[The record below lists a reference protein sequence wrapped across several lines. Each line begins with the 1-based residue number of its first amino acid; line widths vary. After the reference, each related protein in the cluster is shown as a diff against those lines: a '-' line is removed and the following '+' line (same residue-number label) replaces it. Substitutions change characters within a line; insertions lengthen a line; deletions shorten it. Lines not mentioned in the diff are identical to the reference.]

1 MTSEK
6 IPESIVDR
14 YKVKGVLGKGGMGL
28 VLQAYDP
35 LLGIDVA
42 LKLMKS
48 DDSGFAA
55 ARMQREAMA
64 AGKMKHANIARVYD
78 FGQTPEGEPYMV
90 MELLAGQSLSEKLT
104 ASRPKTIELQEAVDI
119 FIQIIDGL
127 QSAHSQGIVHR
138 DLKPDNVFLLKN
150 NLVKLVDFGIAKIG
164 AGDQMNTS
172 KGDFEGS
179 PLYMSPE
186 QAQGLDADPRSDLY
200 SFGCLMFEVL
210 TGRPPFVGKSPLE
223 TISMQINSPPPT
235 FPENIVTDL
244 PPELIEL
251 TQKCLAK
258 DVEARPQNCNE
269 VQDYLEAA
277 RVTLNE
283 KKQTETQT
291 SEKESINSRANIP
304 QRKVSKMLMGFA
316 GISLVLLVLA
326 GTLAIL
332 GLKKQTVTSGAD
344 VKAESETESEP
355 VAPAW
360 TKTEAPPLSEE
371 RKFEFAEDK
380 GVYMARPKAAIADE
394 DLKQLKG
401 YNRLKN
407 LFLDYTK
414 ITGSGLAYVD
424 NLPLKYLSIT
434 YGNISDEAVPHIVKM
449 KTLERL
455 EIGTPNLTDNGLKQL
470 SSLPNLTRFCIGSDK
485 ITDKSIDTIS
495 KMPTL
500 KTFSIYAPQMSEAVV
515 PALYKMKDLNNLC
528 LVKLKLKPDIGVK
541 LAKIRTL
548 KTLGII
554 EIPSIS
560 DQSLEAISKLTL
572 YWLDLGGITLGDNQ
586 LATLPSS
593 LTGIGLRKTDVS
605 AKNLENLRKLP
616 NLTVL
621 NLGENKLTDEH
632 AKIISHLK
640 LTELGLVKADLT
652 FKQFLMLSNISTLQK
667 LDIRDCTQITPAQ
680 LQEFQSIF
688 RLKHRSECE
697 VTVGSQVPTEA
708 IKILPKID

>member
-6 IPESIVDR
+6 IPESIADR
-14 YKVKGVLGKGGMGL
+14 YKVKGVLGESGMGY

-64 AGKMKHANIARVYD
+64 AGKMEHANIARVYD
-78 FGQTPEGEPYMV
+78 FGQTPQGEPYMV
-90 MELLAGQSLSEKLT
+90 MELLAGESLSEKIIRT
-104 ASRPKTIELQEAVDI
+104 RPKTIDIKEAIDI

-223 TISMQINSPPPT
+223 TISLQINSPAPS
-235 FPENIVTDL
+235 FPEAFAV
-244 PPELIEL
+244 PPELVEL

-258 DVEARPQNCNE
+258 NVDARPQNCDE
-269 VQDYLEAA
+269 VTDYLEAA
-277 RVTLNE
+277 RLSLQEQEPAE
-283 KKQTETQT
+283 KPVA
-291 SEKESINSRANIP
+291 ESFSNLSSKKKI
-304 QRKVSKMLMGFA
+304 SKMPLTIGV
-316 GISLVLLVLA
+316 SLTLLVLA
-326 GTLAIL
+326 GAFTVLSM
-332 GLKKQTVTSGAD
+332 KKHSVATTTV
-344 VKAESETESEP
+344 VKTEAETDPEP

-360 TKTEAPPLSEE
+360 TKAEAPLPVEE

-380 GVYMARPKAAIADE
+380 GVYMARPKVAIVDE

-424 NLPLKYLSIT
+424 DLPLKYLSIT

-455 EIGTPNLTDNGLKQL
+455 EIGTPNLTDKGFKQL
-470 SSLPNLTRFCIGSDK
+470 SALPNLTRLCVGSDK
-485 ITDKSIDTIS
+485 FTDKSIDTIN
-495 KMPTL
+495 KLPDL
-500 KTFSIYAPQMSEAVV
+500 YTFSLYAPQMSAAVV
-515 PALYKMKDLNNLC
+515 PALYKMKNLNNLC

-541 LAKIRTL
+541 LAKIRSL
-548 KTLGII
+548 QTLGII
-554 EIPSIS
+554 EIPAIS
-560 DQSLEAISKLTL
+560 DQSLKALSKLTL

-593 LTGIGLRKTDVS
+593 LTGIGLRKTAVS
-605 AKNLENLRKLP
+605 AKNLENLKKLP
-616 NLTVL
+616 DLTVL
-621 NLGENKLTDEH
+621 NLGENKITDEH

-640 LTELGLVKADLT
+640 LTELSLAKADLT
-652 FKQFLMLSNISTLQK
+652 FKQFLMFSNIPNLQK
-667 LDIRDCTQITPAQ
+667 LDIRDCAQITPAH

-688 RLKHRSECE
+688 RLKHRKECE
-697 VTVGSQVPTEA
+697 VMVGSEVPVEA
-708 IKILPKID
+708 IKTLPKLD

>member
-6 IPESIVDR
+6 IPESIADR
-14 YKVKGVLGKGGMGL
+14 YKVKGVLGKGGMGY

-78 FGQTPEGEPYMV
+78 FGQTPQGEPYMV
-90 MELLAGQSLSEKLT
+90 MELLAGESLSEKIIRT
-104 ASRPKTIELQEAVDI
+104 RPKTIDIKEAIDI

-223 TISMQINSPPPT
+223 TISLQINSPAPS
-235 FPENIVTDL
+235 FPEAFAV
-244 PPELIEL
+244 PPELVEL

-258 DVEARPQNCNE
+258 NVDARPQNCDE
-269 VQDYLEAA
+269 VTDYLEAA
-277 RVTLNE
+277 RLSLQEQEPAE
-283 KKQTETQT
+283 KPVA
-291 SEKESINSRANIP
+291 ESFSNLSSKKKI
-304 QRKVSKMLMGFA
+304 SKMPLTIGV
-316 GISLVLLVLA
+316 SLTLLVLA
-326 GTLAIL
+326 GAFTVLSM
-332 GLKKQTVTSGAD
+332 KKHSVATTTV
-344 VKAESETESEP
+344 VKTEAETDPEP

-360 TKTEAPPLSEE
+360 TKAEAPLPVEE

-380 GVYMARPKAAIADE
+380 GVYMARPKLAIVDE

-424 NLPLKYLSIT
+424 DLPLKYLSIT

-455 EIGTPNLTDNGLKQL
+455 EIGTPNLTDKGFKQL
-470 SSLPNLTRFCIGSDK
+470 SALPNLTRLCVGSDK
-485 ITDKSIDTIS
+485 FTDKSIDTIN
-495 KMPTL
+495 KLPDL
-500 KTFSIYAPQMSEAVV
+500 YTFSLYAPQMSAAVV
-515 PALYKMKDLNNLC
+515 PALYKMKNLNNLC

-541 LAKIRTL
+541 LAKIRSL
-548 KTLGII
+548 QTLGII
-554 EIPSIS
+554 EIPAIS
-560 DQSLEAISKLTL
+560 DQSLKALSKLTL

-593 LTGIGLRKTDVS
+593 LT
-605 AKNLENLRKLP
+605 
-616 NLTVL
+616 
-621 NLGENKLTDEH
+621 
-632 AKIISHLK
+632 
-640 LTELGLVKADLT
+640 
-652 FKQFLMLSNISTLQK
+652 
-667 LDIRDCTQITPAQ
+667 
-680 LQEFQSIF
+680 
-688 RLKHRSECE
+688 
-697 VTVGSQVPTEA
+697 
-708 IKILPKID
+708 

>member
-6 IPESIVDR
+6 IPESIADR
-14 YKVKGVLGKGGMGL
+14 YKVKGVLGKGGMGY

-78 FGQTPEGEPYMV
+78 FGQTPQGEPYMV
-90 MELLAGQSLSEKLT
+90 MELLAGESLSEKIIRT
-104 ASRPKTIELQEAVDI
+104 RPKTIDIKEAIDI

-223 TISMQINSPPPT
+223 TISLQINSPAPS
-235 FPENIVTDL
+235 FPEAFAV
-244 PPELIEL
+244 PPELVEL

-258 DVEARPQNCNE
+258 NVDARPQNCDE
-269 VQDYLEAA
+269 VTDYLEAA
-277 RVTLNE
+277 RLSLQEQEPAE
-283 KKQTETQT
+283 KPVA
-291 SEKESINSRANIP
+291 ESFSNLSSKKKI
-304 QRKVSKMLMGFA
+304 SKMPLTIGV
-316 GISLVLLVLA
+316 SLTLLVLA
-326 GTLAIL
+326 GAFTVLSM
-332 GLKKQTVTSGAD
+332 KKHSVATTTV
-344 VKAESETESEP
+344 VKTEAETDPEP

-360 TKTEAPPLSEE
+360 TKAEAPLPVEE

-380 GVYMARPKAAIADE
+380 GVYMARPKLAIVDE

-424 NLPLKYLSIT
+424 DLPLKYLSIT

-455 EIGTPNLTDNGLKQL
+455 EIGTPNLTDKGFKQL
-470 SSLPNLTRFCIGSDK
+470 SALPNLTRLCVGSDK
-485 ITDKSIDTIS
+485 FTDKSIDTIN
-495 KMPTL
+495 KLPDL
-500 KTFSIYAPQMSEAVV
+500 YTFSLYAPQMSAAVV
-515 PALYKMKDLNNLC
+515 PALYKMKNLNNLC

-541 LAKIRTL
+541 LAKIRSL
-548 KTLGII
+548 QTLGII
-554 EIPSIS
+554 EIPAIS
-560 DQSLEAISKLTL
+560 DQSLKALSKLTL

-593 LTGIGLRKTDVS
+593 LTGIGLRKTAVS
-605 AKNLENLRKLP
+605 AKNLENLKKLP
-616 NLTVL
+616 DLTVL
-621 NLGENKLTDEH
+621 NLGENKITDEH

-640 LTELGLVKADLT
+640 LTELSLAKADLT
-652 FKQFLMLSNISTLQK
+652 FKQFLMFSNIPNLQK
-667 LDIRDCTQITPAQ
+667 LDIRDCAQITPAH

-688 RLKHRSECE
+688 RLKHRKECE
-697 VTVGSQVPTEA
+697 VMVGSEVPVEA
-708 IKILPKID
+708 IKTLPKLD

>member
-6 IPESIVDR
+6 IPESIADR
-14 YKVKGVLGKGGMGL
+14 YKVKGVLGKGGMGY

-78 FGQTPEGEPYMV
+78 FGQTPQGEPYMV
-90 MELLAGQSLSEKLT
+90 MELLAGESLSEKIIRT
-104 ASRPKTIELQEAVDI
+104 RPKTIDIKEAIDI

-223 TISMQINSPPPT
+223 TISLQINSPAPS
-235 FPENIVTDL
+235 FPEAFAV
-244 PPELIEL
+244 PPELVEL

-258 DVEARPQNCNE
+258 NVDARPQNCDE
-269 VQDYLEAA
+269 VTDYLEAA
-277 RVTLNE
+277 RLSLQEQEPAE
-283 KKQTETQT
+283 KPVA
-291 SEKESINSRANIP
+291 ESFSNLSSKKKI
-304 QRKVSKMLMGFA
+304 SKMPLTIGV
-316 GISLVLLVLA
+316 SLTLLVLA
-326 GTLAIL
+326 GAFTVLSM
-332 GLKKQTVTSGAD
+332 KKHSVATTTV
-344 VKAESETESEP
+344 VKTEAETDPEP

-360 TKTEAPPLSEE
+360 TKAEAPLPVEE

-380 GVYMARPKAAIADE
+380 GVYMARPKVAIVDE

-424 NLPLKYLSIT
+424 DLPLKYLSIT

-455 EIGTPNLTDNGLKQL
+455 EIGTPNLTDKGFKQL
-470 SSLPNLTRFCIGSDK
+470 SALPNLTRLCVGSDK
-485 ITDKSIDTIS
+485 FTDKSIDTIN
-495 KMPTL
+495 KLPDL
-500 KTFSIYAPQMSEAVV
+500 YTFSLYAPQMSAAVV
-515 PALYKMKDLNNLC
+515 PALYKMKNLNNLC

-541 LAKIRTL
+541 LAKIRSL
-548 KTLGII
+548 QTLGII
-554 EIPSIS
+554 EIPAIS
-560 DQSLEAISKLTL
+560 DQSLKALSKLTL

-593 LTGIGLRKTDVS
+593 LTGIGLRKTAVS
-605 AKNLENLRKLP
+605 AKNLENLKKLP
-616 NLTVL
+616 DLTVL
-621 NLGENKLTDEH
+621 NLGENKITDEH

-640 LTELGLVKADLT
+640 LTELSLAKADLT
-652 FKQFLMLSNISTLQK
+652 FKQFLMFSNIPNLQK
-667 LDIRDCTQITPAQ
+667 LDIRDCAQITPAH

-688 RLKHRSECE
+688 RLKHRKECE
-697 VTVGSQVPTEA
+697 VMVGSEVPVEA
-708 IKILPKID
+708 IKTLPKLD

>member
-6 IPESIVDR
+6 IPESIADR
-14 YKVKGVLGKGGMGL
+14 YQVKGVLGKGGMGF

-78 FGQTPEGEPYMV
+78 FGQTPLGEPYMV
-90 MELLAGQSLSEKLT
+90 MELLAGESLSEKIIRT
-104 ASRPKTIELQEAVDI
+104 RPKTIDIKEAVDI

-223 TISMQINSPPPT
+223 TISLQINSPAPS
-235 FPENIVTDL
+235 FPEAIAV
-244 PPELIEL
+244 PSELVEL

-258 DVEARPQNCNE
+258 NVDARPQNCDE
-269 VQDYLEAA
+269 VTDYLEAA
-277 RVTLNE
+277 RLSLQEQEPAE
-283 KKQTETQT
+283 KPVA
-291 SEKESINSRANIP
+291 ESFSNRSSKKKI
-304 QRKVSKMLMGFA
+304 SKMPLTIGV
-316 GISLVLLVLA
+316 SLTLLVLA
-326 GTLAIL
+326 GAFTVLSM
-332 GLKKQTVTSGAD
+332 KKHSVATTTV
-344 VKAESETESEP
+344 VKTEAETDPEKEAET

-360 TKTEAPPLSEE
+360 TKAEAPLPVEE

-380 GVYMARPKAAIADE
+380 GVYMARPKVAIVDE

-424 NLPLKYLSIT
+424 DLPLKYLSIT
-434 YGNISDEAVPHIVKM
+434 YGNILDEAILHIVKM

-455 EIGTPNLTDNGLKQL
+455 EIGTPNLTDNGFKQL
-470 SSLPNLTRFCIGSDK
+470 RALPNLTRLCVGSDK
-485 ITDKSIDTIS
+485 FTDKSIDTIN
-495 KMPTL
+495 KLPDL
-500 KTFSIYAPQMSEAVV
+500 YTFSLYAPQMSEAVV
-515 PALYKMKDLNNLC
+515 PALYKMKNLNNLC

-548 KTLGII
+548 QTLGII
-554 EIPSIS
+554 EIPAIS
-560 DQSLEAISKLTL
+560 DQSLKALSKLTL

-593 LTGIGLRKTDVS
+593 LTGIGLRKTGVS
-605 AKNLENLRKLP
+605 AKNLENLKKLP
-616 NLTVL
+616 DLTVL
-621 NLGENKLTDEH
+621 NLGENKITDEH

-640 LTELGLVKADLT
+640 LTELSLAKADLT
-652 FKQFLMLSNISTLQK
+652 FKQFLMFSNIPDLQK
-667 LDIRDCTQITPAQ
+667 LDIRDCAQITPAQ

-688 RLKHRSECE
+688 RLKHRKECE
-697 VTVGSQVPTEA
+697 VMVGSEVPVEA
-708 IKILPKID
+708 IKTLPKLD